1 MGKLIAVHIRDARGY
16 ESSRKLIHNAK
27 ILESFDE
34 TFDGATDNLLSRKRN
49 NDPQESFSY
58 DNLDRLVSVKSG
70 AAETMKISYAP
81 NGNILFKTGV
91 GNFSYDKNVRPHA
104 VTEVENT
111 DGKIPGDALT
121 TSFNDF
127 GKIQLIED
135 AGKSLRMDFSYGPD
149 QERWYSELS
158 KNDTDVRTTVYA
170 GEYEKITE
178 NGVTREFYYLDGNTI
193 VIRENGTV
201 RNYHAFTDNLGSILC
216 VMDENGTKVFDAS
229 YDAWGKQTV
238 TLNSIGLHR
247 GYTGHEMLSE
257 FDIINMNQRSLSRS
271 GESNGRLYAP
281 VLGRFFSPD
290 NYVQMPDNSQSFNRY
305 SYCLNNPLK
314 YTDPSGNLFGI
325 DDAIIAFAAFSM
337 GSSMMQ
343 AAFECKS
350 VWKAG
355 ALSLLS
361 SAASYGIGEAFK
373 NVASTFGN
381 ELLRA
386 GAHGLASGVVSA
398 LDGGNFASAF
408 VSGAAAS
415 GIGSYA
421 KTIKGLETW
430 QMVSSTTAMGGVV
443 AWATGG
449 DFLQGAMQG
458 MNIGFLNHAMHDD
471 PPSVSTQQED
481 QNLQNMLPE
490 VVVTAKRISVET
502 LITKIVYAG
511 TLVNKYR
518 SQGTYTMYY
527 GDKQLFSCN
536 AVSGAS
542 NCKSYTIP
550 DGDWYVVSI
559 SDRSEPRFTSD
570 GVGFTANIDPDPFYD
585 SRAGRNRQYIR
596 IHPARSNGTNGCIG
610 LRANKAQLIRARDL
624 IRKSLNK
631 GLTIKLHV
639 QIGEN

>member
-1 MGKLIAVHIRDARGY
+1 MVFNKTCLNTVNSHWQLSVYQIR
-16 ESSRKLIHNAK
+16 
-27 ILESFDE
+27 
-34 TFDGATDNLLSRKRN
+34 LSVCFHA
-49 NDPQESFSY
+49 DWTY
-58 DNLDRLVSVKSG
+58 
-70 AAETMKISYAP
+70 
-81 NGNILFKTGV
+81 
-91 GNFSYDKNVRPHA
+91 FSYDKNARPHA
-104 VTEVENT
+104 VTEVENA

-149 QERWYSELS
+149 QERWCSELS
-158 KNDTDVRTTVYA
+158 KNGTDVRTTVYA

-193 VIRENGTV
+193 AIRENGTV
-201 RNYHAFTDNLGSILC
+201 KNYLAFTDNLGSILC

-229 YDAWGKQTV
+229 YDAWGRQTV
-238 TLNSIGLHR
+238 TLNTIGLHR

-257 FDIINMNQRSLSRS
+257 FDIINMN
-271 GESNGRLYAP
+271 GRLYDP

-290 NYVQMPDNSQSFNRY
+290 NYVQMPDNSQNFNRY

-314 YTDPSGNLFGI
+314 YTDPSGEFFEL
-325 DDAIIAFAAFSM
+325 IAFAAFNM
-337 GSSMMQ
+337 ASSMMQ
-343 AAFECKS
+343 ASFEGKS

-373 NVASTFGN
+373 NAAATFGN

-430 QMVSSTTAMGGVV
+430 QMVSSTAAMGGVV

-458 MNIGFLNHAMHDD
+458 MTIGVLNHREHDPVNRGQLFHGKKARERAYKYMRKRSGKMGYELSAAYLENGD
-471 PPSVSTQQED
+471 VLVFKEKGNTETRSHNYFVKKD
-481 QNLQNMLPE
+481 GKLM
-490 VVVTAKRISVET
+490 VVVNGTTVVATGSVHT
-502 LITKIVYAG
+502 HPYVDGIKSLDNPLSI
-511 TLVNKYR
+511 
-518 SQGTYTMYY
+518 
-527 GDKQLFSCN
+527 
-536 AVSGAS
+536 SGADIQLS
-542 NCKSYTIP
+542 TFFDHTLDIL
-550 DGDWYVVSI
+550 VVK
-559 SDRSEPRFTSD
+559 TGN
-570 GVGFTANIDPDPFYD
+570 GVQSGVY
-585 SRAGRNRQYIR
+585 RV
-596 IHPARSNGTNGCIG
+596 GTNGNS
-610 LRANKAQLIRARDL
+610 LQLPQL
-624 IRKSLNK
+624 KH
-631 GLTIKLHV
+631 TF
-639 QIGEN
+639 